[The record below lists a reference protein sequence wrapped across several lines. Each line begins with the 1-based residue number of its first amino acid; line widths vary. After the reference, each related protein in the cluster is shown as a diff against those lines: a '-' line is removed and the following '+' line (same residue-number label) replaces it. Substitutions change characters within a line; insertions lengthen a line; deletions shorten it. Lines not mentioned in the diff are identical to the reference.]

1 MKLLVINN
9 KSSGRG
15 DNAIYDFLRIISE
28 DGDEIVIRNIGANKT
43 MAELLHDAECFDMV
57 IASGGDG
64 TVTSVCFEM
73 RYRGVPVVPFPSG
86 TGNLLNLNLSAPEE
100 PRALADMVK
109 KANVENYDLGQLE
122 FKDSVGQAHMEG
134 FSIIAGAGFDAM
146 IMETAKDLKGVLGQ
160 SAYYVSALMG
170 KKLVKS
176 KITLVI
182 DGKKIHTSGVG
193 VLIVNFAKIAPDL
206 SVTHVNDAQDGLLEV
221 VIIKPD
227 NKLALMPALIAVLR
241 DKRGQHPSRSDVLEI
256 YAGKQIDV
264 LCNPPLPIQY
274 DGEIADAYTPFRA
287 TCLPGA
293 LKTIVDD
300 MELDRLD
307 ALRLMENET
316 SEGSESSGGE
326 V

>member
-1 MKLLVINN
+1 MRLLVINN

-28 DGDEIVIRNIGANKT
+28 DGDEVVIRNTGSNKT
-43 MAELLHDAECFDMV
+43 TAELLHDAENFDIV
-57 IASGGDG
+57 VASGGDG
-64 TVTSVCFEM
+64 TVTSICYEM

-109 KANVENYDLGQLE
+109 KANIENYDLGQLE
-122 FKDSVGQAHMEG
+122 FEDSTGVMHSEG

-146 IMETAKDLKGVLGQ
+146 IMETARDLKGVLGQ

-182 DGKKIHTSGVG
+182 DGKKVHTSGVG
-193 VLIVNFAKIAPDL
+193 VLVVNFAKIAPDL

-221 VIIKPD
+221 VIIKPE
-227 NKLALMPALIAVLR
+227 NKLALMPALVAALL
-241 DKRGQHPSRSDVLEI
+241 DKRGQYPSRSNVLEI

-264 LCNPPLPIQY
+264 MCNPPLPIQF
-274 DGEIADAYTPFRA
+274 DGEIANAFTPFRA

-307 ALRLMENET
+307 ALRLL
-316 SEGSESSGGE
+316 GE
-326 V
+326 DNLDDSKD